1 MRIKNGEVAI
11 GLGVMRHGKSRRSL
25 AKRFGAGMPRG
36 LQKQLARKRLGAR
49 KASGSLNEWHL
60 LRGFHHDSE

>member
-1 MRIKNGEVAI
+1 MRLKNGEVAI
-11 GLGVMRHGKSRRSL
+11 GLGVMRLGNLGRSL
-25 AKRFGAGMPRG
+25 VARFGAGKPRR